1 MEQRVASLT
10 EELHSTHEDLL
21 TVRRENVT
29 RLSQMQRD
37 IDEKNDTVRQLVRFI
52 KKYTRSLSLSF
63 WLEIKIHFS
72 LFMAFDKLL

>member
-1 MEQRVASLT
+1 MTFFKFQYREKRLNDERELMEQRVASLT

-37 IDEKNDTVRQLVRFI
+37 IDEKNDTVRQLVRFRI
-52 KKYTRSLSLSF
+52 QLLSSV
-63 WLEIKIHFS
+63 IV
-72 LFMAFDKLL
+72 